1 MPEDNQNWQNLV
13 QYLQQKNLLGIFRYF
28 LDATLPLKILVT
40 QTIWMS
46 QSFFHNPFIN
56 QMGIILEDQEKTQEF
71 LDFINHKDLNE

>member
-46 QSFFHNPFIN
+46 QSFFQNPFIN

-71 LDFINHKDLNE
+71 LDFLNHKDLNE